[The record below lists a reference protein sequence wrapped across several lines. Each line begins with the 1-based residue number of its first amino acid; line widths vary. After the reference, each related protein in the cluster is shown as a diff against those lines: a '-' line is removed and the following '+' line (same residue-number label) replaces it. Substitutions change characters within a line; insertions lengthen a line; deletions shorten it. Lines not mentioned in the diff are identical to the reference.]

1 MTDLHEADYPRYT
14 AQIDGTGLIFAAVV
28 VVITAV
34 AGIVAYYGSDLM
46 VASNL
51 MAQVASR

>member
-1 MTDLHEADYPRYT
+1 MSDLHEAGDRRYT
-14 AQIDGTGLIFAAVV
+14 AQIDSTGWIFAAVV

-46 VASNL
+46 VPSNL

>member
-1 MTDLHEADYPRYT
+1 MSDLHEAGDRRYT
-14 AQIDGTGLIFAAVV
+14 AQIDSTGWIFAAVV
-28 VVITAV
+28 VVVTAV

-46 VASNL
+46 VPSNL